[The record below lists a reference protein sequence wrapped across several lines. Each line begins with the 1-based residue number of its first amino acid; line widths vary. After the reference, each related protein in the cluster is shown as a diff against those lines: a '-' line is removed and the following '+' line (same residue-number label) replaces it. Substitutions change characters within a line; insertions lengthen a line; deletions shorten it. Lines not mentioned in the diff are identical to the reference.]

1 MKKSVQKV
9 GVTLAVFL
17 MPAVA
22 FAQSLQSTTNA
33 TSLFY
38 NIKQILNGV
47 IPIIIALAVVYILWG
62 IVQSFIQ
69 GGEEERKAG
78 HMKILYGIIALFIMV
93 SIWGLV
99 NILVNTA
106 GLQGGTPIQGNQP
119 GNIPNVANLGQ

>member
-1 MKKSVQKV
+1 MKNIVKKA
-9 GVTLAVFL
+9 GVTFGVFL
-17 MPAVA
+17 FPVVA

-38 NIKQILNGV
+38 NIKQILNAV
-47 IPIIIALAVVYILWG
+47 VPIIIALAVVYILWG
-62 IVQSFIQ
+62 IVQSFIK

-78 HMKILYGIIALFIMV
+78 HMKILYGIIGLFVMV

-106 GLQGGTPIQGNQP
+106 GLSNTSTIP
-119 GNIPNVANLGQ
+119 GNVPNLNNISNGS

>member
-1 MKKSVQKV
+1 MKKVLQKV

-22 FAQSLQSTTNA
+22 FAQYSVTNSS
-33 TSLFY
+33 SLFSSV
-38 NIKQILNGV
+38 KSILNAV

-99 NILVNTA
+99 NILVNTTN
-106 GLQGGTPIQGNQP
+106 LQNNVPTT
-119 GNIPNVANLGQ
+119 IPNLNNLPNQQ